1 MAMRKVTPEKM
12 DGMVPETS
20 QPYYPSFHIS
30 TDHLPEAKKWE
41 VGKTYMIT
49 LKVKQTGFSMRQ
61 GRDKKEQGHAD
72 FDIVGIDPQGEAK
85 GDKPTRYTEK

>member
-12 DGMVPETS
+12 DGMASEPS
-20 QPYYPSFHIS
+20 RDYYPSFHIS

-41 VGKTYMIT
+41 VGKTYTVT
-49 LKVKQTGFSMRQ
+49 LKVKQTGFSIRMS
-61 GRDKKEQGHAD
+61 RDKKENGHAD

-85 GDKPTRYTEK
+85 GDKPKRYTEK